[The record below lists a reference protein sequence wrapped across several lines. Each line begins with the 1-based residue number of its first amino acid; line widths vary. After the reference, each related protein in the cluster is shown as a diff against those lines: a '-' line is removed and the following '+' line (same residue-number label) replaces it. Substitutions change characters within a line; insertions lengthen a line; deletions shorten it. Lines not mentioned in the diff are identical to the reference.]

1 MKKTVLLGALTWAMM
16 ALPGAAYT
24 VNLSSSFVPEFGQFE
39 ILEYLNYSP
48 YELKIINGETFMA
61 NPEDAP
67 GYHFAEAW
75 TSLEVG
81 LGEGVSTSLVVP
93 FDVWSQFDGQD
104 GASGLYDL
112 TWTLSRRL
120 WEAETH
126 SGRARLRVDL
136 ATGNPD
142 KGLGAGVP
150 GLGFEHASDYKLTP
164 QLTAYLNLNYF
175 YRLRQTR
182 VDEQGALL
190 TSWSGQRFQL
200 NSALEWTLNDSWS
213 VILEQM
219 GTWQEPSQ
227 ENRQPDAESG
237 STLVLLAPGLTWT
250 LSPQLAF
257 QASVMVPMLRQG
269 YQDAYRWSAIFGT
282 VLDF

>member
-1 MKKTVLLGALTWAMM
+1 MKKTVLLGALTWAML

-48 YELKIINGETFMA
+48 YELKVINGETFMA

-112 TWTLSRRL
+112 TWTLSRKL
-120 WEAETH
+120 WETEAH

-164 QLTAYLNLNYF
+164 QLTGYFNFNYF
-175 YRLRQTR
+175 YRLRQTK

-200 NSALEWTLNDSWS
+200 HSALEWALNDSWS

-219 GTWQEPSQ
+219 GSWQEPSQ
-227 ENRQPDAESG
+227 ENRQPDSESG
-237 STLVLLAPGLTWT
+237 SALVLLAPGITWT

-257 QASVMVPMLRQG
+257 QGSVMVPMLRHG
-269 YQDAYRWSAIFGT
+269 YQDAYRWSAVFGT